1 MAKSKPNRQSARQ
14 RGRGAKQTPPK
25 RSKTD
30 GNASGAKKVA
40 AKVFRPHPHLQ
51 GLASAD
57 DAMQLWQDFQSGK
70 TDVLNVRI
78 VDLDALDDFRLQD
91 CNKRFVNFFTLDADA
106 RARIIAGMDA
116 HHAVGHTI
124 AIASDVV
131 GNSAQA
137 LVLARESVS
146 RALETGVLVP
156 TMVDAG
162 TDMGPVLASVPAA
175 LLDEAAYDD
184 AAWQAAMKE
193 PNPLVVEQQAAL
205 AEAQRQKE
213 EDDRAAQATEDAAA
227 AAAREADARMAEAR
241 AEIDRH
247 MALMASQQQVEQQ
260 RVDVNLA
267 DPSSV
272 EDKDDTAASSSGG
285 GSGGAA
291 SSASSSAPK
300 VGLPIKKEPEESTSS
315 AFQLQMDHYGGLI
328 DKRPSSPSAGGK
340 KRKDPP
346 SVASDRAEAKVARA
360 AIKPAADLPAM
371 DLVIMASKSLSV
383 AVNALRFTDARK
395 QPIVIREMK
404 RVKSVI
410 ADLKAWI
417 RNPNN
422 ATCVTGSGTSA
433 SMSKSE

>member
-30 GNASGAKKVA
+30 GNASGAKQVA
-40 AKVFRPHPHLQ
+40 AKVFRPHPHIQ
-51 GLASAD
+51 GLPSAD

-78 VDLDALDDFRLQD
+78 VDLDALDDLRLQD

-162 TDMGPVLASVPAA
+162 TDMGPVLASVPAT

-184 AAWQAAMKE
+184 TAWQAAMKE

-213 EDDRAAQATEDAAA
+213 EDDRAAQATEEAAA
-227 AAAREADARMAEAR
+227 AAAKEADARMAEAR

-267 DPSSV
+267 DPPSV
-272 EDKDDTAASSSGG
+272 EAKDDTAASSSGG
-285 GSGGAA
+285 GS

-300 VGLPIKKEPEESTSS
+300 VGPPIKKEPEESTSS

-328 DKRPSSPSAGGK
+328 DKHPSSPSAKGK

-360 AIKPAADLPAM
+360 ATKPAADLPAM
-371 DLVIMASKSLSV
+371 DLVIEASKSLSV
-383 AVNALRFTDARK
+383 VVNALRFTDARK
-395 QPIVIREMK
+395 QPAVIREMK